1 MNNKCE
7 RCKKNIAMMMVQ
19 RMDAVTMKRENVR
32 LCFSCAQE
40 LGIVNPDEILGQMEG
55 MGLIGE
61 NGVIP
66 ANITENFLK
75 EFDKIVQSAAN
86 SSDDEEG
93 DEDDEYQDGYN
104 NELMG
109 LFGGGM
115 YGMLNP
121 DGDGEEEDEAE
132 PTESTKQQNST
143 SQEAKEGDS
152 GAFQEEG
159 TGDAGT
165 DSGATTKSKTASKD
179 RKKLGKALNKFG
191 ENLVDK
197 AKAGEID
204 RIVGRDKEVDRIVQI
219 LNRRQKNNPL
229 LIGEPGVGKT
239 AVAEGLAVR
248 IVEGSVPEKLLNLE
262 VVLLDMTAIVAGTQ
276 YRGQFEQ
283 RMKDVIQDARKH
295 GNVVLIIDEV
305 HNIVGAG
312 DSSGAM
318 NAANI
323 LKPALAKGE
332 VQIIGATT
340 LDEYRKHIE
349 KDAALERRFQV
360 VMIDEPSVEESIEI
374 LEGIK
379 SYYEAFHKVK
389 YPAATIEAAVKL
401 SKRYIP
407 DRFLPDK
414 AIDLVDEAG
423 SRKNLLNKGLIEQKR
438 MTEAFDALIKEHT
451 ESSAQGDYERAAELR
466 TEFLKLENE
475 IKELAEQ
482 NAQVEVTEEDIAAV
496 VEAWTK
502 IPVQKIT
509 EEEAKKLIELEQR
522 LHGRVISQDEAI
534 KAVSTA
540 VRRSRS
546 GFKKVKK
553 PSSFIFVGPTGVGK
567 TELAKALASEIF
579 GTEEAL
585 IRLDM
590 SEYME
595 KHTVSKLI
603 GSPPGYVGYDDGG
616 QLTEVIRKR
625 PYSVLLL
632 DEIEKAHPDVFNML
646 LQILDDGRL
655 TDSKGRT
662 VFFENAI
669 IIMTSNVGT
678 STKATSIGFSSDV
691 KTAAKNYV
699 MTKLREVFRPE
710 FLNRIDGIAVFAQL
724 SKDDLAKIFELQMAE
739 VNRNMEDKQMHL
751 EVSDEV
757 KDFLLE
763 KGYDPQYGARPLRRT
778 IQEYLED
785 EMAEKY
791 LRREIGDGDKLL
803 AVLET
808 KEDGERR
815 VAIHKKK
822 RENR

>member
-1 MNNKCE
+1 MNNNNKCE

-19 RMDAVTMKRENVR
+19 RFDAATNKRENVR

-40 LGIVNPDEILGQMEG
+40 LGIVNPDDILGQMEG
-55 MGLIGE
+55 MGMLGE
-61 NGVIP
+61 NGAIP
-66 ANITENFLK
+66 SNITENFLK
-75 EFDKIVQSAAN
+75 EFDKIIHSA
-86 SSDDEEG
+86 SKKPSGEEDD
-93 DEDDEYQDGYN
+93 DDEYEDGYN

-115 YGMLNP
+115 YGMMNP
-121 DGDGEEEDEAE
+121 EEEDSAEAE
-132 PTESTKQQNST
+132 ETEASKADDAST
-143 SQEAKEGDS
+143 SDAAHGGEA
-152 GAFQEEG
+152 
-159 TGDAGT
+159 AGT
-165 DSGATTKSKTASKD
+165 ASANEAGVAEGAGTTKTKTAPKD

-197 AKAGEID
+197 AKAGGID

-283 RMKDVIQDARKH
+283 RMKDIIQDARKH

-379 SYYEAFHKVK
+379 SYYEEFHKVK
-389 YPAATIEAAVKL
+389 YPTATIEAAVKL

-414 AIDLVDEAG
+414 AIDLIDEAG

-438 MTEAFDALIKEHT
+438 MTETFDALIKEHT
-451 ESSAQGDYERAAELR
+451 EISAQGDYEKAAELR
-466 TEFLKLENE
+466 TEFLKLEKE
-475 IKELAEQ
+475 IKELAEK
-482 NAQVEVTEEDIAAV
+482 NARVEVTEEDVAAV

-509 EEEAKKLIELEQR
+509 EEEAKKLIDLENR

-534 KAVSTA
+534 RAVSAA

-678 STKATSIGFSSDV
+678 STKASSIGFSSDV
-691 KTAAKNYV
+691 KTAAKSYV
-699 MTKLREVFRPE
+699 LTKLREVFRPE
-710 FLNRIDGIAVFAQL
+710 FLNRIDGIAVFEQL
-724 SKDDLAKIFELQMAE
+724 SKDDMVKIFDLQMAE
-739 VNRNMEDKQMHL
+739 VNKNMGDKDMHL
-751 EVSDEV
+751 EVSPEA
-757 KDFLLE
+757 KAFLLE

-791 LRREIGDGDKLL
+791 LRREIVDGDQLV
-803 AVLET
+803 AVLDRNENG
-808 KEDGERR
+808 DPHI
-815 VAIHKKK
+815 AIRKQDMEK
-822 RENR
+822 R